1 MVAAEGLA
9 DRRERA
15 FGQLA
20 AEVHC
25 DLAAKRYVL
34 SALFRLKLS
43 KPNMKEIGH
52 GPLDRFDVGFDVMCA
67 NEIAQSLAGE
77 LRRYCRF
84 AHRSE
89 CSKTRKASLELTHV
103 RGDVLRDVKRDLGQ
117 QLHIFECRLLLQ
129 NGYAGFEVRRCDIGD
144 QTRLEAIAQP
154 LFESRNI
161 ARNLIRSQH
170 DLMTLGVER
179 VEGMKEFLLGALA
192 AGQELDVVKNQG
204 VDAAELFL
212 ELAHPVAPE
221 RADQLVHENLGRHGE
236 YFARPRLAGPQVMP
250 DGRCQVHLSESD
262 TTIDEERVVFFA
274 GLIGDRQRRR
284 VRELITRP
292 DDEFS
297 EGVALA
303 EIRIKSAAFGLGQRS
318 WSCTIA

>member
-9 DRRERA
+9 DRREGA
-15 FGQLA
+15 FGQ
-20 AEVHC
+20 
-25 DLAAKRYVL
+25 LAAKRYVL
-34 SALFRLKLS
+34 GALFRLKLS

-77 LRRYCRF
+77 LRRYCRL

-144 QTRLEAIAQP
+144 QTGLEAIAQP

-161 ARNLIRSQH
+161 AWKLIRSQH
-170 DLMTLGVER
+170 DLMAVRVQR
-179 VEGMKEFLLGALA
+179 VESMKEFLLGALA
-192 AGQELDVVKNQG
+192 AGQELDVVKYHC
-204 VDAAELFL
+204 VDAAELVL
-212 ELAHPVAPE
+212 ELAHPVASQ
-221 RADQLVHENLGRHGE
+221 RADELVHENLGRHE
-236 YFARPRLAGPQVMP
+236 QYFTCARA
-250 DGRCQVHLSESD
+250 S
-262 TTIDEERVVFFA
+262 
-274 GLIGDRQRRR
+274 
-284 VRELITRP
+284 RP
-292 DDEFS
+292 
-297 EGVALA
+297 
-303 EIRIKSAAFGLGQRS
+303 
-318 WSCTIA
+318 

>member
-1 MVAAEGLA
+1 MVAAKGLA
-9 DRRERA
+9 DRREGA
-15 FGQLA
+15 LGKFA
-20 AEVHC
+20 AEIHR

-34 SALFRLKLS
+34 SALFRFKLS
-43 KPNMKEIGH
+43 KPDMKEIGH

-77 LRRYCRF
+77 LRRYRRL

-89 CSKTRKASLELTHV
+89 CPKTRKASLELAHI
-103 RGDVLRDVKRDLGQ
+103 RGDVLRDVKRDLGRQ
-117 QLHIFECRLLLQ
+117 WEVFEC
-129 NGYAGFEVRRCDIGD
+129 GRRDIGD

-192 AGQELDVVKNQG
+192 AGQELDIVKNQG

-221 RADQLVHENLGRHGE
+221 RAYQ
-236 YFARPRLAGPQVMP
+236 
-250 DGRCQVHLSESD
+250 
-262 TTIDEERVVFFA
+262 
-274 GLIGDRQRRR
+274 
-284 VRELITRP
+284 
-292 DDEFS
+292 
-297 EGVALA
+297 
-303 EIRIKSAAFGLGQRS
+303 
-318 WSCTIA
+318 